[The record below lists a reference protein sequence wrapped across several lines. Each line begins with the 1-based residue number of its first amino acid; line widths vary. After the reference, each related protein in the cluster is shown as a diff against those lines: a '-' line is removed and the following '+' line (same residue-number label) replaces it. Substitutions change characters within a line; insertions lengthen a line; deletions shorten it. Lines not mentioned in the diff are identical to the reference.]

1 VSRLRPAQ
9 VVPQPLAGSVR
20 RRELRPRAGRG
31 PAAAAVVRLSDLYL
45 TTIVSPDSSL
55 GRDALDARGRP
66 ARR

>member
-1 VSRLRPAQ
+1 MHRKSR
-9 VVPQPLAGSVR
+9 
-20 RRELRPRAGRG
+20 RAGRLLVG
-31 PAAAAVVRLSDLYL
+31 PFPGWSAVGRRVSRSTARPRLPASDRYL